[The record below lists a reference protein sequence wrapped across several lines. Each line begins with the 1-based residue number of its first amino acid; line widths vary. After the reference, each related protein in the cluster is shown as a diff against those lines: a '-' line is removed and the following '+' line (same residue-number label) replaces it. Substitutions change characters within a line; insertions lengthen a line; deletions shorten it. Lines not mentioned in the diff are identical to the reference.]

1 MWSFSPAQR
10 WSCSLESI
18 WMETLSLSE
27 AGDDQSCT
35 VAVAF
40 SYLIIWLWQL
50 FKLLEKQTQPVPKA
64 HLMQSGR
71 HLGVWIKLNKCFEA
85 AQGPTAVDLQHKQM
99 TSVKSAGLSLWLL
112 IERFAQGR
120 IQINVTGDVSWPP
133 PTAAS
138 FRTTFRWSGFMLLKG
153 DKGR

>member
-10 WSCSLESI
+10 WSCSLEWI

-35 VAVAF
+35 SVAVAF
-40 SYLIIWLWQL
+40 SYLIIWLWEL

-85 AQGPTAVDLQHKQM
+85 AQGPTAVDVQHKQM
-99 TSVKSAGLSLWLL
+99 TSVKSAELS
-112 IERFAQGR
+112 
-120 IQINVTGDVSWPP
+120 
-133 PTAAS
+133 S
-138 FRTTFRWSGFMLLKG
+138 FVVAYIKICSGQNPNKRDRRCFLTSTYSSIFQDHL
-153 DKGR
+153 